1 MKLFL
6 YVDRGSVLHRLHP
19 VTKLLWLPAFFAVA
33 MRLERLDALLALAT
47 LVLLAAFAGRVTDAL
62 AGMASLLLTL
72 FLVTTLMWWFF
83 APQGSVFRVGFD
95 ATALARAAALGLRLA
110 LMVASGVLFLAT
122 TRVEEFAY
130 GLKSLGLGYRVAFAL
145 TLAFRLVPTFVASG
159 RAVAEAQ
166 RARGLDLDHGGI
178 LARMRRYTPL
188 VVPMFLTAVRRA
200 DRVAAALETR
210 GFGSGEKRSELAEH
224 RFGLADAMAGV
235 LMLVLAA
242 STLWGREALASARVQ
257 EVLVLVAGWLHALR
271 ASALGAP

>member
-62 AGMASLLLTL
+62 AGMASLLITL
-72 FLVTTLMWWFF
+72 FLVTTLMWWLF
-83 APQGSVFRVGFD
+83 APQGSVLRAGFD
-95 ATALARAAALGLRLA
+95 AVALARAAALGLRLA

-130 GLKSLGLGYRVAFAL
+130 GLKSLGLGFRVAFAL

-166 RARGLDLDHGGI
+166 RARGLDLDHGGL

-224 RFGLADAMAGV
+224 RFGLADAIAAM
-235 LMLVLAA
+235 LMMVLAA
-242 STLWGREALASARVQ
+242 STLWGREALASAPVQ
-257 EVLVLVAGWLHALR
+257 EALELVAGWIHALR
-271 ASALGAP
+271 GLALGAP